1 MTRLEQLTMSWSDH
15 RLSWYIDCEEVT
27 RDQLETIID
36 DWLILDEGQFD
47 VYPDATTLYVRKFH
61 LNSIY
66 FFSSSKKIVHDRL
79 IFIDELPGGY
89 YRYLVK
95 DEVAKTNTTNH
106 CSMQTPCGWCTNW
119 DKKCDKKIGCGDE
132 KPQRGL
138 RAEGDVYDDNCPMPK
153 GVIRKIIQE
162 VVDYEKA
169 MNQLKEVTKERME

>member
-27 RDQLETIID
+27 KDQLETIID

-47 VYPDATTLYVRKFH
+47 VYTDATTLYVRKFH

-79 IFIDELPGGY
+79 ILIDELPGGY

-95 DEVAKTNTTNH
+95 DEVAKKNTTNH
-106 CSMQTPCGWCTNW
+106 CSMQTPCGWCTKW
-119 DKKCDKKIGCGDE
+119 DKKCDRKIGGYPTVSDKVQEKTVFKTTNASPCSSCTENAKIFSLCAECGGA
-132 KPQRGL
+132 P
-138 RAEGDVYDDNCPMPK
+138 
-153 GVIRKIIQE
+153 
-162 VVDYEKA
+162 DYK
-169 MNQLKEVTKERME
+169 LFKSKEN